1 MSAFPLLSTK
11 LNLPPRR
18 STLVVRPR
26 LLHMLDLS
34 LLPGNRLTILSA
46 PAGFGKTTL
55 VVDWQSSLVER
66 GIPLSWLGVD
76 AGDNDLVRFMRYFIA
91 ALQKVQPD
99 LGKAALSVLELPQL
113 PQVESLMVPLIN
125 EIEAGT
131 GDFVLVVDDFQVI
144 TNLAV
149 TQAVNYLVDHQ
160 PARLHLVLTTRTDPL
175 LPLARLRARG
185 EVNEIRSADLRFTGL
200 EAVDFIQRAA
210 KLALTPEQ
218 VAVLDRSTEG
228 WIAGLQ
234 IAAIA
239 LQAFTSRR
247 ADGAG
252 IDEFLASFSGTH
264 QYVFDYLA
272 QEVLRQLSPGVIEFL
287 HQTSFLTWLSP
298 ELCDAVTGQDDSAA
312 ILRSLDQ
319 SNLFILPLD
328 ERRQMY
334 RYHHLFADFLAASLD
349 VNRLAELNKRASA
362 WCEQKG
368 LVEEAISYALAA
380 SDWPAAVRLIRRAIA
395 GSFESGE
402 VMTLNQWLET
412 LPEAVL
418 YSDPDLCITLAWILV
433 LRNKVE
439 SVIALEEQ
447 AEKALEREGSSASLG
462 RLLGFKAQLA
472 WGMGNAEEAIQL
484 AEKAVSLIDPLDGFF
499 RTMVLNLLGQLERAV
514 GNVAHSIATFQE
526 AIRATQ
532 NRTGR
537 ATSEIDF
544 GLALLRG
551 NLVYSYS
558 EHGELRR
565 ADALCRQWISH
576 YEMPNGQIH
585 PAALF
590 IYILWAN
597 VCYEAN
603 ALEDAR
609 RYILKG
615 FELCRKMGANPTVI
629 GGLTLYAALQL
640 LEGDTQAA
648 LETVRAYA
656 EDARREHMRW
666 VAGIAAAFEAR
677 FQMALG
683 NLAEAEAWA
692 EGAGLPPLDQ
702 SVPIRITEQLM
713 HARLLIAQKHYGEA
727 LTLLHVL
734 GARSEQREDMH
745 ELMEIDILL
754 AHALDGLERGEEAIA
769 TIEKAA
775 RLAAPQ
781 GSLRCFLDNDA
792 TDLVARLRSRLQGQ
806 ADEAL
811 VAFLDQVLAHP
822 SLSQA
827 VRGTEPAASAMLT
840 SPRPITRPGLAEPI
854 TPRELE
860 VLELMSQGLQN
871 AEIARK
877 LYLTINTLK
886 AHTNSIYGKLDVHS
900 RLQAV
905 NRARELGILGEKQ
918 N

>member
-1 MSAFPLLSTK
+1 VSAFPLLSTK

-18 STLVVRPR
+18 STLVARPR
-26 LLHMLDLS
+26 LLGMLDLS

-55 VVDWQSSLVER
+55 VVDWQSSLAER
-66 GIPLSWLGVD
+66 GIPLAWLGVD

-99 LGKAALSVLELPQL
+99 LGQAALSVLELPQL
-113 PQVESLMVPLIN
+113 PQVESLVVPLIN
-125 EIEAGT
+125 EIEAGA
-131 GDFVLVVDDFQVI
+131 GDFVLVLDDFQVI
-144 TNLAV
+144 TDLAV

-185 EVNEIRSADLRFTGL
+185 EVNEIRSADLRFTGP

-210 KLALTPEQ
+210 KLALTPDQ
-218 VAVLDRSTEG
+218 VSVLDRSTEG

-239 LQAFTSRR
+239 LQAFASRQ

-252 IDEFLASFSGTH
+252 IDEFLASFSGKH

-272 QEVLRQLSPGVIEFL
+272 QEVLKQLSPGVIEFL
-287 HQTSFLTWLSP
+287 YQTSFLTWLSP
-298 ELCDAVTGQDDSAA
+298 ELCDAVTGRNDSAA
-312 ILRSLDQ
+312 ILRNLDQ

-334 RYHHLFADFLAASLD
+334 RYHHLFADFLGAGLD
-349 VNRLAELNKRASA
+349 ADRLAELNRRASA

-368 LVEEAISYALAA
+368 LVEEAISYAQAA
-380 SDWPAAVRLIRRAIA
+380 ADWTAAVRLIRRAIA
-395 GSFESGE
+395 GNLESGE
-402 VMTLNQWLET
+402 VMTLNRWLED
-412 LPEAVL
+412 LPVAVL

-433 LRNKVE
+433 LRTKIE
-439 SVIALEEQ
+439 SVPILMEQ
-447 AEKALEREGSSASLG
+447 AENALEREGSSATFG
-462 RLLGFKAQLA
+462 RLLGFKAQIA
-472 WGMGNAEEAIQL
+472 WGMGDAEQAIHL
-484 AEKAVSLIDPLDGFF
+484 AERAVSLIDPSDGFF
-499 RTMVLNLLGQLERAV
+499 RTMCLNLLGQLERAV
-514 GNVAHSIATFQE
+514 GNVAHSIAAFQE
-526 AIRATQ
+526 AIHATE

-537 ATSEIDF
+537 PVSEIDF

-551 NLVYSYS
+551 NLIYSYT

-565 ADALCRQWISH
+565 ANALCRQWISH
-576 YEMPNGQIH
+576 YVMANGQIH

-597 VCYEAN
+597 VCYEMN
-603 ALEDAR
+603 NLEDAR
-609 RYILKG
+609 RYVLQG

-629 GGLTLYAALQL
+629 GGPTLYAALQL
-640 LEGDTQAA
+640 LEGDKRAA

-656 EDARREHMRW
+656 EDARRMQLRW
-666 VAGIAAAFEAR
+666 VVGWAAAFEAR

-692 EGAGLPPLDQ
+692 KGADLPPLNQ

-713 HARLLIAQKHYGEA
+713 HARLLIAQKHYDDA
-727 LTLLHVL
+727 QTLLHVL
-734 GARSEQREDMH
+734 GARSEQREDLH

-754 AHALDGLERGEEAIA
+754 AQALDGLGRADEALA
-769 TIEKAA
+769 SIENAA
-775 RLAAPQ
+775 RLAAPE

-792 TDLVARLRSRLQGQ
+792 TDLVDRLRSRLQGQ
-806 ADEAL
+806 SHEAL
-811 VAFLDQVLAHP
+811 IAFLDQVLALP
-822 SLSQA
+822 SLSQTI
-827 VRGTEPAASAMLT
+827 RGEEPAARVVLT
-840 SPRPITRPGLAEPI
+840 APRPITRPGLAEPI

-871 AEIARK
+871 TEIARK
-877 LYLTINTLK
+877 LFLTVNTLK

-905 NRARELGILGEKQ
+905 NRARELGILGEKK